1 MAKNAPPGIIAKLW
15 RKPWRE
21 TRRAIWGRL
30 RLLVGLPAPMRT
42 PDREILENTIIPFF
56 VTRGVSRV
64 LFVGTDWF
72 TKHYDRFFA
81 GSDYWTIEIEP
92 GRRRF
97 GGTQHIVDSM
107 EHLDRHFPKAYF
119 DLILCNGVYGWG
131 LNDPASCEE
140 AFQQCYDC
148 LRDQGVLMLG
158 WNDVPERRPFP
169 LESVH
174 SLRQFAR
181 LEDSPFGTWRYAA
194 PTLTRHTYD
203 FYAKH
208 PGRY

>member
-1 MAKNAPPGIIAKLW
+1 MTANAPPGIIAKLW

-30 RLLVGLPAPMRT
+30 RLVVGLPAPMRT
-42 PDREILENTIIPFF
+42 LDREILENTIIPFF
-56 VTRGVSRV
+56 VARGVRRV

-97 GGTQHIVDSM
+97 GAAQHVVDSL
-107 EHLDRHFPKAYF
+107 EHLDRHFPKAHF

-148 LRDQGVLMLG
+148 LRNQGVLMLG
-158 WNDVPERRPFP
+158 WNDVPEHRPFP
-169 LESVH
+169 LESVR
-174 SLRQFAR
+174 SLSQFAR

-203 FYAKH
+203 FYTKH
-208 PGRY
+208 PGRG